1 MNTRDHLIVDY
12 RLEFAGPVHCGTG
25 LRAGLVD
32 HTVTRGPDDVI
43 RIPGSTVKGLARW
56 QCEWLCGLALPPEE
70 REASFEPLIEDV
82 FGSKARESTLFW
94 DDALPEDAPAEDAL
108 PENALAEA
116 VPSDKLSSGG
126 NRSKETLK
134 WHPGPSR
141 TRVALSRLTRTAE
154 PGRLFTREQAPEGM
168 VFLGRVAGWISGPRL
183 PEAGYTYGLPLLV
196 AGLVLVDQIGAARS
210 TGLGRCRTRLTG
222 LEVNG
227 QAVEPEDLIR
237 SINDLQ
243 YYSLARQER

>member
-1 MNTRDHLIVDY
+1 MDARDHLIVDY

-32 HTVTRGPDDVI
+32 HTVARGPDKAI
-43 RIPGSTVKGLARW
+43 RIPGSTVKGMTRW
-56 QCEWLCGLALPPEE
+56 QCEWLCRLALPPEE
-70 REASFEPLIEDV
+70 REASFDPLIEDI

-94 DDALPEDAPAEDAL
+94 DDALPEDAVAADS
-108 PENALAEA
+108 
-116 VPSDKLSSGG
+116 PSEEPM
-126 NRSKETLK
+126 N
-134 WHPGPSR
+134 WYPGPSR

-168 VFLGRVAGWISGPRL
+168 TFLGRVAGWLGGPRL
-183 PEAGYTYGLPLLV
+183 PGPAFTYGLPLLV

-210 TGLGRCRTRLTG
+210 TGLGRCRTRLTC

-227 QAVEPEDLIR
+227 EAVEPADLIR
-237 SINDLQ
+237 HIDDLE
-243 YYSLARQER
+243 YYNYARQEG

>member
-1 MNTRDHLIVDY
+1 MDARDHLIVDY

-32 HTVTRGPDDVI
+32 HTVTRGPDKAI
-43 RIPGSTVKGLARW
+43 RIPGSTVKGIARW
-56 QCEWLCGLALPPEE
+56 QCEWLCRLALPPEE
-70 REASFEPLIEDV
+70 REGSFGPLIEGI

-94 DDALPEDAPAEDAL
+94 DDALSE
-108 PENALAEA
+108 EA
-116 VPSDKLSSGG
+116 S
-126 NRSKETLK
+126 E

-154 PGRLFTREQAPEGM
+154 PGRLFTREHAPEGM
-168 VFLGRVAGWISGPRL
+168 TFAGRVVGWLSGPRL
-183 PEAGYTYGLPLLV
+183 SGAAYTYQAPLLV

-210 TGLGRCRTRLTG
+210 TGLGRCRTTLTG

-227 QAVEPEDLIR
+227 QAVEPADLMFFID
-237 SINDLQ
+237 DLQ
-243 YYSLARQER
+243 YYSEAPREG